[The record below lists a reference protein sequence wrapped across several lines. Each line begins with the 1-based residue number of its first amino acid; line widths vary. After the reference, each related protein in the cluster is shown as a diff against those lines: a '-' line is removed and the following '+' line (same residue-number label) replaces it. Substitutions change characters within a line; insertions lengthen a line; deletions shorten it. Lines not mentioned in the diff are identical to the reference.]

1 MKYAYLIIAILLLMY
16 CITDTV
22 TANEKLV
29 SSTFE
34 EITVYRDRALITR
47 TARVQLNTG
56 EHRLIFEPLPAG
68 LINESVNVRG
78 EGTVRAAILG
88 VETRQ
93 AFPGESV
100 QPRVREL
107 EKQIEE
113 LQRSFNLIQSEI
125 TSLEAERVLLTSIRV
140 HTGEQMG
147 RELAVQ
153 QPDTRRWESTMQYLR
168 TKLEENLKANLE
180 KQSEQNDIKKRI
192 ELLQREL
199 QQITAQHRR
208 DAKRVT
214 VRVRA
219 DQNGYLDIKLTYL
232 TGGASWRP
240 VYDARVSDRNDDV
253 RLTYNALITQRT
265 GEDWNDATIILS
277 TARPAAGARMPV
289 LPPWI
294 LRDQPPRPQ
303 VRMDRLE
310 RKADEALMFAEV
322 DVEAAAP
329 PAAIAEEQI
338 TSMIF
343 RVPGTHTVPSDG
355 SGHQVFIHDYS
366 LTGPKEYIATPKLTP
381 HAFLQVKTK
390 NESDV
395 VLLPGTMNIFLGNDF
410 VGSSSIGYTVREEP
424 VELFLGIDEGIRI
437 SRTEVS
443 RKVDEGGF
451 LSRRKKTDFV
461 YKIEVENFK
470 QYPVTISVLDH
481 IPVSQHSDIEVRVTA
496 MQPDSTERTEQ
507 GIVTWKL
514 ALEPGQKREINYEFW
529 IRHPQDMEVA
539 GM

>member
-22 TANEKLV
+22 TANEKHV
-29 SSTFE
+29 PSIFE
-34 EITVYRDRALITR
+34 EITVYRDRALVTR
-47 TARVQLNTG
+47 TARVQLNPG
-56 EHRLIFEPLPAG
+56 EHLLIFEPLPSG

-78 EGTVRAAILG
+78 EGTARASILG

-107 EKQIEE
+107 EMQIEE
-113 LQRSFNLIQSEI
+113 LQRSVNLIQSEI
-125 TSLEAERVLLTSIRV
+125 TSLEAERELLTSIRV

-168 TKLEENLKANLE
+168 TKLEENLKAGLE
-180 KQSEQNDIKKRI
+180 KRSAQNDIKKQI

-219 DQNGYLDIKLTYL
+219 DQNGYLDVKLTYL

-253 RLTYNALITQRT
+253 RLTYNALVTQRT
-265 GEDWNDATIILS
+265 GEDWNNARIILS

-289 LPPWI
+289 LPPWF
-294 LRDQPPRPQ
+294 LRVQPPRPQ

-310 RKADEALMFAEV
+310 RKADEALMFAEE

-329 PAAIAEEQI
+329 PVAIAEEQI

-355 SGHQVFIHDYS
+355 SGHQVFINDYT

-410 VGSSSIGYTVREEP
+410 VGSSSIGYTAKNEP

-437 SRTEVS
+437 TRTEVS

-461 YKIEVENFK
+461 YKIEVENYK
-470 QYPVTISVLDH
+470 QYPVTISILDH
-481 IPVSQHSDIEVRVTA
+481 LPVSQHSDIEVRVTS
-496 MQPDSTERTEQ
+496 MRPEPVERTEQ

-514 ALEPGQKREINYEFW
+514 VLEPGQKREIDYEFW
-529 IRHPQDMEVA
+529 IRHPQDMEVS

>member
-1 MKYAYLIIAILLLMY
+1 MKYAYLIIAILLMIY
-16 CITDTV
+16 CTPGTV
-22 TANEKLV
+22 TANEKQV
-29 SSTFE
+29 SSTFD

-68 LINESVNVRG
+68 LINESVHVRG
-78 EGTVRAAILG
+78 EGTARAAILG

-100 QPRVREL
+100 QPRVLEL

-153 QPDTRRWESTMQYLR
+153 QPDTRRWESTMLYLR

-253 RLTYNALITQRT
+253 RITYNALVTQHT
-265 GEDWNDATIILS
+265 GEDWNNARIILS

-289 LPPWI
+289 LDPWY
-294 LRDQPPRPQ
+294 LRVQPPRPP
-303 VRMDRLE
+303 VSIERLE
-310 RKADEALMFAEV
+310 RKADDALLFAEDEALPV
-322 DVEAAAP
+322 AAV
-329 PAAIAEEQI
+329 AEEQI

-355 SGHQVFIHDYS
+355 SGHQVYINEYT
-366 LTGPKEYIATPKLTP
+366 LAGPKEYIATPKLTE

-390 NESDV
+390 NSSDA
-395 VLLPGTMNIFLGNDF
+395 VLLPGMVNIFLGNDF
-410 VGSSSIGYTVREEP
+410 VGSSSIGYTAREEP

-470 QYPVTISVLDH
+470 QYPVTILILDH
-481 IPVSQHSDIEVRVTA
+481 IPVSQHSDIEIRVTA
-496 MQPDSTERTEQ
+496 MQPDPAGRTEQ
-507 GIVTWKL
+507 GIVTWTL
-514 ALEPGQKREINYEFW
+514 TLDPGQKREINYEFW
-529 IRHPQDMEVA
+529 IRHPQDMDVA